1 MFNILK
7 TLVEN
12 IRQMVVQDLKI
23 NCWNPWGSVSYP
35 YTAHS
40 LQRPPKERLTWLLCS
55 LNSISQNT
63 YLAKEQYCKS
73 VVVFGAWIYEKRQ
86 LAAGPRLNDLLVE
99 PDSGPTNASPG
110 MVKNKIKI
118 HVHPDRPQTRTRARV
133 GSYCARTGP
142 VFVGAFLGV
151 PCLATLVA
159 VCVMFLLS
167 PSAGGLKLRGVAW
180 DGWCQGVRD
189 VLLQNAGS
197 SMQ

>member
-1 MFNILK
+1 
-7 TLVEN
+7 
-12 IRQMVVQDLKI
+12 MVVQDLKI

-118 HVHPDRPQTRTRARV
+118 HVHPDRPQTRTRAR
-133 GSYCARTGP
+133 R
-142 VFVGAFLGV
+142 FVLRAYRAGFCWGV
-151 PCLATLVA
+151 PWGA
-159 VCVMFLLS
+159 MFGN
-167 PSAGGLKLRGVAW
+167 PCRGVCYVSSFPECRGPEAAW
-180 DGWCQGVRD
+180 SCLGWMVPRC
-189 VLLQNAGS
+189 
-197 SMQ
+197 